1 MSTDVFARK
10 SLLATLVSL
19 ALAAAAAG
27 CHDDSSSVGSSVSS
41 SASSTASSTAPTQS
55 SAKTVTLSWQPPTE
69 NTNGTSISNL
79 SGYRI
84 YYGESPGNYT
94 TSIQVANP
102 GLTTYVVENLPPGQ
116 YYFSMTSYTS
126 SGAESGFTAEVST
139 IVD

>member
-1 MSTDVFARK
+1 MSADVFVRK

-19 ALAAAAAG
+19 TMAAAAG
-27 CHDDSSSVGSSVSS
+27 CHDSSSDIGSAVSS
-41 SASSTASSTAPTQS
+41 STSSTTPSSTTPTSS
-55 SAKTVTLSWQPPTE
+55 SANTVTLSWQPPTE
-69 NTNGTSISNL
+69 NTNGTSLSNL

-94 TSIQVANP
+94 TSIEVANP
-102 GLTTYVVENLPPGQ
+102 GVTTYVVENLRAGQ

-126 SGAESGFTAEVST
+126 SGAESGYTPEVST